1 MTRVMNKRIGG
12 AALAFAAVAIFA
24 TACGSSDSATPP
36 TAAGASGGTDY
47 ASCLRNNG
55 VTLPQGNGSGRP
67 TARPSG
73 NGSGRP
79 TAFPSGRPR
88 PSGSGFP
95 GGGGGFP
102 GGGGGFFGT
111 AAPNGVDQ
119 QTWEKAQKACESLRP
134 TSFPSGR
141 GNGGGRDAAYRNCL
155 TEHGLTISG
164 PIDQLDTKDAKVA
177 AALTACAPLKPSAAP
192 SAS

>member
-1 MTRVMNKRIGG
+1 MTRVMNKRIGA

-47 ASCLRNNG
+47 ASCLRDNG
-55 VTLPQGNGSGRP
+55 VNVPQLNASNRP

-73 NGSGRP
+73 GRP
-79 TAFPSGRPR
+79 TAFPSGQPR
-88 PSGSGFP
+88 PSGSG
-95 GGGGGFP
+95 GFR

-111 AAPNGVDQ
+111 AAPDGVDQ
-119 QTWEKAQKACESLRP
+119 QTWEKAQKACASLRP
-134 TSFPSGR
+134 TAFPN
-141 GNGGGRDAAYRNCL
+141 GNGNGGGGGGRDAAYRNCL
-155 TEHGLTISG
+155 TEHGVTVSG
-164 PIDQLDTKDAKVA
+164 PVDRLDTADAKVA
-177 AALTACAPLKPSAAP
+177 AAVTACAPLKPSARP